1 MHYLFLKGVFYFQR
15 VKKIRIIIL
24 MTSIFELAIIIII
37 HILQEIGAD
46 RDDGG

>member
-1 MHYLFLKGVFYFQR
+1 MFYFQR

-24 MTSIFELAIIIII
+24 MTSVFELAIIII